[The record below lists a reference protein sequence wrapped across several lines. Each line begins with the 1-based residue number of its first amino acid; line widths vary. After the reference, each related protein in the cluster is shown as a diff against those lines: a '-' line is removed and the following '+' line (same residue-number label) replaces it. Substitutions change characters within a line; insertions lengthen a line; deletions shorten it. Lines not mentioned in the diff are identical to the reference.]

1 MRMFSGLIADMINL
15 WFAHGCKGGS
25 TMNQTKKSFKLL
37 LGMGAMFTMMLF
49 VVANTSMGA
58 DMEAGH
64 DMSSHHQHMML
75 NHGLGMI
82 LEGYNLVM
90 LGNMDMAMGVDESAV
105 EHGNMMIKNGT
116 AMWTETMSGKTMT
129 GMHHEGKDPMKD
141 PAMAYTHKLG
151 EKQLLVI
158 DLLGRMPK
166 AGTGQ
171 GMTIHHQHIM
181 LNHALKMAL
190 EGANSF
196 MLGQMNMAKGVDEV
210 SVAHGRMM
218 LKNAR
223 ALFND
228 VMSGATMTNMHMGG
242 TTPEGDEM
250 MAYTHKLAEAQL
262 QVLTILDEMPGVK

>member
-1 MRMFSGLIADMINL
+1 MYQTMKVFKTMLVLGVMFTVLM
-15 WFAHGCKGGS
+15 FAAANS
-25 TMNQTKKSFKLL
+25 TM
-37 LGMGAMFTMMLF
+37 A
-49 VVANTSMGA
+49 A

-105 EHGNMMIKNGT
+105 EHGKMMIKNGT
-116 AMWTETMSGKTMT
+116 AMWTETMSGKTMM

-151 EKQLLVI
+151 EKQLVVV
-158 DLLGRMPK
+158 DLLGKMPK
-166 AGTGQ
+166 AETGHS
-171 GMTIHHQHIM
+171 MTSHHQHIM

-190 EGANSF
+190 EGSNAF
-196 MLGQMNMAKGVDEV
+196 MLGQMGMAKGVDEV
-210 SVAHGRMM
+210 SVEHGRMM

-223 ALFND
+223 TLFND
-228 VMSGATMTNMHMGG
+228 IMSGGEMMKMHMEG
-242 TTPEGDEM
+242 TTPESDETM
-250 MAYTHKLAEAQL
+250 KYTHQLAEAQL